1 MSPFKKIITVLAI
14 PVLLLATL
22 SFKKDE
28 LGKWK
33 EKQLITP
40 EALLEQVNKGDTTN
54 LVLLNT
60 GPVEDI
66 KGAITI
72 GAVEDAKNLVK
83 LKEYLKTVPVD
94 KQVVIYCGCCPLSV
108 CPNLEPAYNVLKEM
122 KFKNYK
128 VLRLTHD
135 LQEDWIDKGYPT
147 QQ

>member
-1 MSPFKKIITVLAI
+1 MKCTRK
-14 PVLLLATL
+14 LLLTICCSAVIISL
-22 SFKKDE
+22 SSFKKDE
-28 LGKWK
+28 LGNWK

-40 EALLEQVNKGDTTN
+40 EALLEQMNRGDTAD
-54 LVLLNT
+54 LLLLNT

-66 KGAITI
+66 RGAVTI

-83 LKEYLKTVPVD
+83 LKEYLKDVPKN

-108 CPNLEPAYNVLKEM
+108 CPNLEPAYKALKDM

-128 VLRLTHD
+128 ILRLTHD
-135 LQEDWIDKGYPT
+135 LQEDWIDKGYPI